1 MITYKELSVDEF
13 RTLTGKSIN
22 QIAMITG
29 ADPDTV
35 KNHRRKATDPDSLN
49 KPQYVQFRRH
59 LGLLA
64 TLEGKT
70 F

>member
-35 KNHRRKATDPDSLN
+35 KNHRRKGNDP
-49 KPQYVQFRRH
+49 KPQYRQFRLH

-64 TLEGKT
+64 QLEGKI
-70 F
+70 

>member
-22 QIAMITG
+22 QISLLTG

-35 KNHRRKATDPDSLN
+35 KNHRRKANDPVAKD

-64 TLEGKT
+64 QLEGKI
-70 F
+70 